1 MKYSY
6 GPGRHERDGGANRGE
21 TAMRTRNVP
30 RAISLIREIATAD
43 DWEEGESS
51 GSRKR
56 AGGGGASEQGAER
69 RLCCFIGPGNV
80 AVGARVSCR

>member
-1 MKYSY
+1 
-6 GPGRHERDGGANRGE
+6 
-21 TAMRTRNVP
+21 MRTRNVP

-56 AGGGGASEQGAER
+56 AGGG
-69 RLCCFIGPGNV
+69 CF
-80 AVGARVSCR
+80 